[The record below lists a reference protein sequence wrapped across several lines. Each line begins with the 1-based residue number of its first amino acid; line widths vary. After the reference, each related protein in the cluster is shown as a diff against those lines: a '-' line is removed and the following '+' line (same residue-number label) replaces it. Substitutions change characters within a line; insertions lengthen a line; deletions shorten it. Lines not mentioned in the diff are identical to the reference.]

1 MLLPTADDDTPS
13 SRPASVKLRV
23 SATCT
28 NIEIPLRL
36 SIAGSRDQLKTY
48 VSDIFGTLAHF
59 SFAGRSIHSPQG
71 QNPLLIELHQPLNPE
86 EIMSK
91 LHSSIKVGPYEFAH
105 RVVLAPLTR
114 MRAEEGAKP
123 GPLMAEYYAQRAS
136 EGGFLIG
143 EATIA
148 APNGNRY
155 LGAPGLYDDSQIAG
169 WKQETEAVHGKGG
182 RIFLQLYHAGRQS
195 NSQLQPDGAQPVAP
209 SAVPHGG
216 VAYTE
221 AGWVPNTPSRALTI
235 PEIADLVESF
245 RTAAIRGK
253 QAGFDGVEL
262 HAANGYL
269 FDQFLQ
275 DGSNKRTD
283 IYGGSFENRARLLIE
298 ATQAVISVWG
308 SERVAVRLGPSG
320 TWGDMSDSNPEGL
333 FTYVAEELAKL
344 NLAYVHLIEPRVL
357 GNVDDDSKDQS
368 PVAAQLI
375 RKHYKGIII
384 AAGGFKGHSA
394 EAILQAG
401 DADLVAFGR
410 DFIANPDLPERL
422 RRQQPLNSYDRPSF
436 FGGTDVGYTDYPFY
450 RKDAVAA

>member
-1 MLLPTADDDTPS
+1 
-13 SRPASVKLRV
+13 
-23 SATCT
+23 
-28 NIEIPLRL
+28 
-36 SIAGSRDQLKTY
+36 
-48 VSDIFGTLAHF
+48 
-59 SFAGRSIHSPQG
+59 
-71 QNPLLIELHQPLNPE
+71 
-86 EIMSK
+86 MSK
-91 LHSSIKVGPYEFAH
+91 LHSAVKVGPYEFSH

-114 MRAEEGAKP
+114 MRAEEGARP
-123 GPLMAEYYAQRAS
+123 GPLMAEYYAQRTS
-136 EGGFLIG
+136 EGGFLIS

-148 APNGNRY
+148 APNGNGY

-169 WKQETEAVHGKGG
+169 WKQVTDTVHAKGG

-195 NSQLQPDGAQPVAP
+195 NSQLQPGGAAPVAP

-221 AGWVPNTPSRALTI
+221 AGWIPNTPSRALTI
-235 PEIADLVESF
+235 AEIAELVESF

-283 IYGGSFENRARLLIE
+283 IYGGSFENRARFLME

-308 SERVAVRLGPSG
+308 SDRVAVRLGPSG
-320 TWGDMSDSNPEGL
+320 TWGDMSDSDPEGL
-333 FTYVAEELAKL
+333 FAYVAEELATMK
-344 NLAYVHLIEPRVL
+344 LAYLHLIEPRVL
-357 GNVDDDSKDQS
+357 GNVDDDSKDQN

-375 RKHYKGIII
+375 RKHYKGTII
-384 AAGGFKGHSA
+384 AAGGFKAHAA

-422 RRQQPLNSYDRPSF
+422 RLQLPLNPYDRPTF
-436 FGGTDVGYTDYPFY
+436 FGGTDVGYTDYPFHSTET
-450 RKDAVAA
+450 VAA

>member
-1 MLLPTADDDTPS
+1 
-13 SRPASVKLRV
+13 
-23 SATCT
+23 
-28 NIEIPLRL
+28 
-36 SIAGSRDQLKTY
+36 
-48 VSDIFGTLAHF
+48 
-59 SFAGRSIHSPQG
+59 
-71 QNPLLIELHQPLNPE
+71 
-86 EIMSK
+86 MSK
-91 LHSSIKVGPYEFAH
+91 LHSSVKVGPFEFSH

-114 MRAEEGAKP
+114 MRAEDGARP

-148 APNGNRY
+148 APNGNGY

-169 WKQETEAVHGKGG
+169 WRRVTDSVHAKGG

-195 NSQLQPDGAQPVAP
+195 HSQLQPDGGAPVAP
-209 SAVPHGG
+209 SAVLHGG

-221 AGWVPNTPSRALTI
+221 AGWIPNTPSRALTTD
-235 PEIADLVESF
+235 EIAGLVESF
-245 RTAAIRGK
+245 RTAALRGK
-253 QAGFDGVEL
+253 EAGFDGVEL

-283 IYGGSFENRARLLIE
+283 NYGGSFENRARFLME
-298 ATQAVISVWG
+298 ATRAVISVWG

-320 TWGDMSDSNPEGL
+320 TWGDMSDSDPVGL
-333 FTYVAEELAKL
+333 FSYVAQELGKL
-344 NLAYVHLIEPRVL
+344 DLAYIHLIEPRVL
-357 GNVDDDSKDQS
+357 GNVDDDTKDQN

-375 RKHYKGIII
+375 RKHYKGVII
-384 AAGGFKGHSA
+384 AAGGFKAHSA

-410 DFIANPDLPERL
+410 DFIANPDLPARL
-422 RRQQPLNSYDRPSF
+422 RNNLPLNPYDRPTF
-436 FGGTDVGYTDYPFY
+436 FGGTETGYTDYPFY
-450 RKDAVAA
+450 RADESLAAYRRRQSCPSPSPSPRRACRSLRSTGWRSGPSRSAPRAS

>member
-1 MLLPTADDDTPS
+1 
-13 SRPASVKLRV
+13 
-23 SATCT
+23 
-28 NIEIPLRL
+28 
-36 SIAGSRDQLKTY
+36 
-48 VSDIFGTLAHF
+48 
-59 SFAGRSIHSPQG
+59 
-71 QNPLLIELHQPLNPE
+71 
-86 EIMSK
+86 MSK
-91 LHSSIKVGPYEFAH
+91 LHSSVKVGPFEFSH

-114 MRAEEGAKP
+114 MRAEEGARP

-148 APNGNRY
+148 APNGNGY

-169 WKQETEAVHGKGG
+169 WRRVTEAVHAKGA

-195 NSQLQPDGAQPVAP
+195 HSQLQPDGGAPVAP
-209 SAVPHGG
+209 SAVLHGG

-221 AGWVPNTPSRALTI
+221 AGWIPNTPSRALTTD
-235 PEIADLVESF
+235 EIAGLVESF
-245 RTAAIRGK
+245 RTAALRGK
-253 QAGFDGVEL
+253 EAGFDGVEL

-283 IYGGSFENRARLLIE
+283 NYGGSFENRARFLME
-298 ATQAVISVWG
+298 ATRAVISVWG

-320 TWGDMSDSNPEGL
+320 TWGDMSDSDPVGL
-333 FTYVAEELAKL
+333 FSYVAQELGKL
-344 NLAYVHLIEPRVL
+344 DLAYIHLIEPRVL
-357 GNVDDDSKDQS
+357 GNVDDDTKDQN

-375 RKHYKGIII
+375 RKHYKGVII
-384 AAGGFKGHSA
+384 AAGGFKAHSA

-410 DFIANPDLPERL
+410 DFIANPDLPARL
-422 RRQQPLNSYDRPSF
+422 RNNLPLNPYDRPTF
-436 FGGTDVGYTDYPFY
+436 FGGTETGYTDYPFH
-450 RKDAVAA
+450 RADESLAA

>member
-1 MLLPTADDDTPS
+1 
-13 SRPASVKLRV
+13 
-23 SATCT
+23 
-28 NIEIPLRL
+28 LRL
-36 SIAGSRDQLKTY
+36 VHTLLLKVERPLSIKRY
-48 VSDIFGTLAHF
+48 
-59 SFAGRSIHSPQG
+59 R
-71 QNPLLIELHQPLNPE
+71 PLNLE

-91 LHSSIKVGPYEFAH
+91 LHSAVKVGPYEFSH

-123 GPLMAEYYAQRAS
+123 GPLMAEYYAQRTS
-136 EGGFLIG
+136 QGGFLIS

-148 APNGNRY
+148 APNGNGY
-155 LGAPGLYDDSQIAG
+155 LGAPGLYEDSQIAG
-169 WKQETEAVHGKGG
+169 WKQVTDAVHAKGG

-195 NSQLQPDGAQPVAP
+195 NSELQPGGAAPVAP

-221 AGWVPNTPSRALTI
+221 AGWIPNTPSRALTLA
-235 PEIADLVESF
+235 EIAELVESF

-253 QAGFDGVEL
+253 EAGFDGVEL

-283 IYGGSFENRARLLIE
+283 IYGGSFENRARFLTE

-308 SERVAVRLGPSG
+308 SDRVAVRLGPSG
-320 TWGDMSDSNPEGL
+320 TWGDMSDSDPEGL
-333 FTYVAEELAKL
+333 FSYVAQELATLK
-344 NLAYVHLIEPRVL
+344 LAYLHLIEPRVL
-357 GNVDDDSKDQS
+357 GNVDDDSKDQNT
-368 PVAAQLI
+368 VAAQLI
-375 RKHYKGIII
+375 RKHYKGTLI
-384 AAGGFKGHSA
+384 AAGGFKAHTA

-422 RRQQPLNSYDRPSF
+422 RLQVPLNPYDRPTF
-436 FGGTDVGYTDYPFY
+436 FGGTEVGYTDYPVY
-450 RKDAVAA
+450 SNETVAA

>member
-1 MLLPTADDDTPS
+1 L
-13 SRPASVKLRV
+13 
-23 SATCT
+23 
-28 NIEIPLRL
+28 IEIHQRL
-36 SIAGSRDQLKTY
+36 NL
-48 VSDIFGTLAHF
+48 
-59 SFAGRSIHSPQG
+59 
-71 QNPLLIELHQPLNPE
+71 E
-86 EIMSK
+86 ETMSK
-91 LHSSIKVGPYEFAH
+91 LHSSVKVGPYEFSH

-148 APNGNRY
+148 APNGNGY
-155 LGAPGLYDDSQIAG
+155 LGAPGLYDDAQIAG
-169 WKQETEAVHGKGG
+169 WKRVTEAVHSKGG

-195 NSQLQPDGAQPVAP
+195 NSELQPDGAQPVAP

-221 AGWVPNTPSRALTI
+221 AGWVPNTPSRALSI

-283 IYGGSFENRARLLIE
+283 IYGGSFENRARFLMD
-298 ATQAVISVWG
+298 ATHAVVSVWG
-308 SERVAVRLGPSG
+308 SDRVAVRLGPNG

-344 NLAYVHLIEPRVL
+344 NLAYLHLIEPRVL
-357 GNVDDDSKDQS
+357 GNVDDDSKDQN

-384 AAGGFKGHSA
+384 AAGGFKGHTA
-394 EAILQAG
+394 EAILQAA

-422 RRQQPLNSYDRPSF
+422 YRQLPLNPYDRPTF
-436 FGGTDVGYTDYPFY
+436 FGGTDIGYTDYPLY
-450 RKDAVAA
+450 RKDSLAA

>member
-1 MLLPTADDDTPS
+1 MPAPCGHGHIERAIKDIHVRYIRNLSLFFLSWSAHTLLLKVE
-13 SRPASVKLRV
+13 SR
-23 SATCT
+23 
-28 NIEIPLRL
+28 
-36 SIAGSRDQLKTY
+36 
-48 VSDIFGTLAHF
+48 TLIQ
-59 SFAGRSIHSPQG
+59 RQ
-71 QNPLLIELHQPLNPE
+71 QPLNLE

-91 LHSSIKVGPYEFAH
+91 LHSAVKVGPYQFSH

-114 MRAEEGAKP
+114 MRAEEGARP

-136 EGGFLIG
+136 QGGFLIS

-148 APNGNRY
+148 APNGNGY

-169 WKQETEAVHGKGG
+169 WKQVTDAVHAKGG

-195 NSQLQPDGAQPVAP
+195 NSQLQPGGAEPVAP

-221 AGWVPNTPSRALTI
+221 AGWIPNTPSRALTI
-235 PEIADLVESF
+235 PEIAGLVESF

-253 QAGFDGVEL
+253 EAGFDGVEL

-283 IYGGSFENRARLLIE
+283 IYGGSFENRARFLLE

-308 SERVAVRLGPSG
+308 SDRAAVRLGPSG
-320 TWGDMSDSNPEGL
+320 TWGDMSDSDPEAL
-333 FTYVAEELAKL
+333 FTYVAKELAKL
-344 NLAYVHLIEPRVL
+344 KLAYLHLIEPRVL
-357 GNVDDDSKDQS
+357 GNVDDESKDQN

-375 RKHYKGIII
+375 RKHYKGTLI
-384 AAGGFKGHSA
+384 AAGGFKAHTA

-422 RRQQPLNSYDRPSF
+422 RLQLPLNPYDRPTF
-436 FGGTDVGYTDYPFY
+436 FGGTEVGYTDYPVFSH
-450 RKDAVAA
+450 DTVAA

>member
-1 MLLPTADDDTPS
+1 MDSPCPAPFATDPIADFSVLYIRNLSLFFLSPSVHTLL
-13 SRPASVKLRV
+13 
-23 SATCT
+23 
-28 NIEIPLRL
+28 
-36 SIAGSRDQLKTY
+36 LK
-48 VSDIFGTLAHF
+48 VE
-59 SFAGRSIHSPQG
+59 R
-71 QNPLLIELHQPLNPE
+71 PLLIEDHQPLNLE

-91 LHSSIKVGPYEFAH
+91 LHSAVKVGPYEFSH

-148 APNGNRY
+148 APNGNGY

-169 WKQETEAVHGKGG
+169 WKQVTDAVHAKGG

-195 NSQLQPDGAQPVAP
+195 NSQLQPGGVQPVAP

-235 PEIADLVESF
+235 AEIAELVESF

-253 QAGFDGVEL
+253 EAGFDGVEL

-283 IYGGSFENRARLLIE
+283 IYGGSFENRARFLVE

-308 SERVAVRLGPSG
+308 SERVAVRMGPSG

-333 FTYVAEELAKL
+333 FSYVAQELDKL

-357 GNVDDDSKDQS
+357 GNVDDESKDQN

-375 RKHYKGIII
+375 RKHYKGTLI
-384 AAGGFKGHSA
+384 AAGGFKAHTA

-422 RRQQPLNSYDRPSF
+422 RLQVPLNPYDRPTF
-436 FGGTDVGYTDYPFY
+436 FGGTEVGYTDYPVY
-450 RKDAVAA
+450 SNETVAA